1 MPPTPARNAPFFT
14 ERLHVPGRWWA
25 IAAVGVAVGGAEV
38 IGGFDW
44 RVAAVVYAVLGIPT
58 LVLLIGLSRTTIT
71 VDADGLHAGGRTLP
85 LSEVT
90 AARTLDARETRHML
104 GPGGHPAG
112 HVAGR
117 GYVKTAVLIRP
128 ADEETTPYW
137 LVTTR
142 RPDELV
148 TVLEQAVRT

>member
-1 MPPTPARNAPFFT
+1 MPPTPAGNAPFFL
-14 ERLHVPGRWWA
+14 ERLHVPWRWWA
-25 IAAVGVAVGGAEV
+25 IALVGVAVGGAEV
-38 IGGFDW
+38 FGGFDW

-58 LVLLIGLSRTTIT
+58 LVLLVGLSRTKVT

-85 LSEVT
+85 LDEVT

-128 ADEETTPYW
+128 ADDATTPYW

-148 TVLEQAVRT
+148 TVLERAVSS

>member
-1 MPPTPARNAPFFT
+1 LFT

-38 IGGFDW
+38 FGGFDW

-58 LVLLIGLSRTTIT
+58 LALLIGLSRTRIV
-71 VDADGLHAGGRTLP
+71 VDADGVHGGGKTLP
-85 LSEVT
+85 LDEVT
-90 AARTLDARETRHML
+90 AARALDAKETRHIL

-128 ADEETTPYW
+128 ADNATTPYW
-137 LVTTR
+137 LITTR

-148 TVLEQAVRT
+148 AVLERAVSS